1 MAADVS
7 FLQPTNSTIISYAMQ
22 GHHYDAVVPE
32 FRVTADTTWS
42 KLWQGL
48 NLLLSDSCIGL
59 MSNQTALD
67 QMKVRHCLQPRK
79 HLLIDINFKQSR
91 MSSV

>member
-1 MAADVS
+1 MAADVT

-22 GHHYDAVVPE
+22 GHTYNAIVPE

-48 NLLLSDSCIGL
+48 NLLLVDSCIGL
-59 MSNQTALD
+59 MSNETALN
-67 QMKVRHCLQPRK
+67 QMQV
-79 HLLIDINFKQSR
+79 
-91 MSSV
+91 